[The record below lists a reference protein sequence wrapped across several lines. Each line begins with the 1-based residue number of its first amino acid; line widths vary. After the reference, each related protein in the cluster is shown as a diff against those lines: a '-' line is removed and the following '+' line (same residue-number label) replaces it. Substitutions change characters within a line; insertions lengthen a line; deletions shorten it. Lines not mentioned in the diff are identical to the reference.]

1 MPAPDSS
8 LIGKVARQL
17 SQAPAYA
24 VLADGARGSLLSVA
38 ASSYGFKSANEDHT
52 QPTGFDPE
60 AARLFEAMVE
70 GAFLVAHADGHFDD
84 TEQAAFQHVVVTAC
98 AGRVS
103 ERQVVALL
111 ADLQDQLSED
121 GMGKRVQMV
130 ARSVT
135 REDHARE
142 VLRVSSLLAH
152 VSGGVSSVE
161 REVLDKLAAEFKLTG
176 AAVEQAIEEAAHALK
191 E

>member
-1 MPAPDSS
+1 MTVPDSS
-8 LIGKVARQL
+8 LIGKVAQKL
-17 SQAPAYA
+17 TQAPAYA
-24 VLADGARGSLLSVA
+24 AAEGARGSLLSVA
-38 ASSYGFKSANEDHT
+38 AASYGFKSENEDLT

-60 AARLFEAMVE
+60 AARLFEAVVE
-70 GAFLVAHADGHFDD
+70 GAFLVAHADGDFDAA
-84 TEQAAFQHVVVTAC
+84 EQAAFQHVVVAAC
-98 AGRVS
+98 AGRVG
-103 ERQVVALL
+103 ERQVSALL
-111 ADLQDQLSED
+111 ADLRDQLDED

-130 ARSVT
+130 ARSIN

-161 REVLDKLAAEFKLTG
+161 REVLDKLAAEFKLEN
-176 AAVEQAIEEAAHALK
+176 AAVEQAIEEAAHALA

>member
-17 SQAPAYA
+17 TQAPAYA
-24 VLADGARGSLLSVA
+24 EAVGARSSLLSAA
-38 ASSYGFKSANEDHT
+38 ASSYGWKADNDELT

-60 AARLFEAMVE
+60 AARLFEAVVE
-70 GAFLVAHADGHFDD
+70 GAFLVANADGDFDD
-84 TEQAAFQHVVVTAC
+84 TELAAFQHVVVSAC
-98 AGRVS
+98 AGKVGESQVS
-103 ERQVVALL
+103 ALL
-111 ADLQDQLSED
+111 ADLQDQLNED
-121 GMGKRVQMV
+121 GMQKRVQMV
-130 ARSVT
+130 ARAIS

-152 VSGGVSSVE
+152 VSGGVSLVE
-161 REVLDKLAAEFKLTG
+161 REVLDKLAAEFKLTN
-176 AAVEQAIEEAAHALK
+176 AAVEQAIAEAAHALI

>member
-17 SQAPAYA
+17 TQAPAYA
-24 VLADGARGSLLSVA
+24 EAVGARASLLSVA
-38 ASSYGFKSANEDHT
+38 ASSYGWKSDDDELT

-60 AARLFEAMVE
+60 AVRLFEAVVE
-70 GAFLVAHADGHFDD
+70 GAFLVANADGDFDS
-84 TEQAAFQHVVVTAC
+84 TEQAAFQHVVVSAC
-98 AGRVS
+98 AGRVA
-103 ERQVVALL
+103 ERQVSALL
-111 ADLQDQLSED
+111 ADLHDQLGED
-121 GMGKRVQMV
+121 GMAKRIEMV
-130 ARSVT
+130 ARTIT

-161 REVLDKLAAEFKLTG
+161 REVLDKLAAEFKLTD
-176 AAVEQAIEEAAHALK
+176 AAVEQAIEEAAHALT

>member
-1 MPAPDSS
+1 MTAPDFS

-24 VLADGARGSLLSVA
+24 SAVGARVSLLTVA
-38 ASSYGFKSANEDHT
+38 AGSYGFKSDNEDLT

-60 AARLFEAMVE
+60 AARLFEAVVE
-70 GAFLVAHADGHFDD
+70 SAYLVANADGDFDD
-84 TEQAAFQHVVVTAC
+84 AEQAAFQHVVVTAC
-98 AGRVS
+98 GGAVA
-103 ERQVVALL
+103 ERQVSALL
-111 ADLQDQLSED
+111 ADLHDQLAED
-121 GMGKRVQMV
+121 GVDKRIQML
-130 ARSVT
+130 ARTIT

-152 VSGGVSSVE
+152 VSGGVSPVE
-161 REVLDKLAAEFKLTG
+161 REILDKLATEFKLAG
-176 AAVEQAIEEAAHALK
+176 AAVEQAIEEAAHALS

>member
-17 SQAPAYA
+17 TQAPAYA
-24 VLADGARGSLLSVA
+24 EGLGARGSLLSVA
-38 ASSYGFKSANEDHT
+38 ASSYGWKSEDDEHT

-60 AARLFEAMVE
+60 AARLFEAVVE
-70 GAFLVAHADGHFDD
+70 GAFLVANADGDFDD
-84 TEQAAFQHVVVTAC
+84 TEQAAFQHVVVSAC
-98 AGRVS
+98 AGRVA
-103 ERQVVALL
+103 ERQVCALL
-111 ADLQDQLSED
+111 ADLQAQLDED
-121 GMGKRVQMV
+121 GLQKRIEMV
-130 ARSVT
+130 AQAIT

-142 VLRVSSLLAH
+142 VLRVSSLLAY

-161 REVLDKLAAEFKLTG
+161 REVLDKLAAEFKLTN
-176 AAVEQAIEEAAHALK
+176 AAVAQAIEDAAHALI

>member
-17 SQAPAYA
+17 THAPAYA
-24 VLADGARGSLLSVA
+24 QAVGIRGSLLSVA
-38 ASSYGFKSANEDHT
+38 ASSYGWKSEDDDHT
-52 QPTGFDPE
+52 QPTGFDPD
-60 AARLFEAMVE
+60 AARLFEAVVE
-70 GAFLVAHADGHFDD
+70 GAFLVANADGEFDA
-84 TEQAAFQHVVVTAC
+84 TEQAAFQHVVVSAC
-98 AGRVS
+98 AGRVA
-103 ERQVVALL
+103 ERQVSALL
-111 ADLQDQLSED
+111 ADLQDQLDED
-121 GMGKRVQMV
+121 GMQKRITMV
-130 ARSVT
+130 ARAIT

-161 REVLDKLAAEFKLTG
+161 REVLDKLAAEFKLTE
-176 AAVEQAIEEAAHALK
+176 AAVEQAIDEAAHALT

>member
-8 LIGKVARQL
+8 LIGKVARKL
-17 SQAPAYA
+17 TQAPAYA
-24 VLADGARGSLLSVA
+24 AVQGARGSLLSVA
-38 ASSYGFKSANEDHT
+38 ASSYGFDSADEDYT

-60 AARLFEAMVE
+60 AARFFEAVVE
-70 GAFLVAHADGHFDD
+70 GAFLVAHADGRFDGL
-84 TEQAAFQHVVVTAC
+84 EHAAFQHVVVVAC

-103 ERQVVALL
+103 EDQVAALL
-111 ADLQDQLSED
+111 ADLQDQLEED
-121 GMGKRVQMV
+121 GMGKRIQMV
-130 ARSVT
+130 ARAVL

-152 VSGGVSSVE
+152 VSGGVSTVE
-161 REVLDKLAAEFKLTG
+161 REMLDKLATEFKLTS
-176 AAVEQAIEEAAHALK
+176 AAVDQAIEEAAHALD

>member
-17 SQAPAYA
+17 TQAPAYA
-24 VLADGARGSLLSVA
+24 EAVGARASLLSVA
-38 ASSYGFKSANEDHT
+38 ASSYGWKSDNDELT

-70 GAFLVAHADGHFDD
+70 GAFLVANADGDFDA
-84 TEQAAFQHVVVTAC
+84 TEQAAFQHVVVSAC
-98 AGRVS
+98 AGRVG
-103 ERQVVALL
+103 ERQVCALL
-111 ADLQDQLSED
+111 ADLQDQLDED
-121 GMGKRVQMV
+121 GMQKRIEMV
-130 ARSVT
+130 ARAIT

-152 VSGGVSSVE
+152 VSGGVSSIE
-161 REVLDKLAAEFKLTG
+161 REVLDKLAAEFKLSD
-176 AAVEQAIEEAAHALK
+176 AAVEQAIEEAAHALTA
-191 E
+191 